1 MKLGA
6 VAIGTVVATLAFS
19 GCGSSTAS
27 GPTTAKTTATSSGA
41 GTAATTLP
49 PGTPAG
55 LRGVHGG
62 TLLAGDLAG
71 FVPHGY
77 RAPSTSA
84 QSWVA
89 EFPPALRASEAARL
103 KALGFIAG
111 ITEQLAP
118 AKGGGVNE
126 EAVSSVEQFR
136 STHGASGEVAAQVK
150 QALTRGESVF
160 AVAGIPGARGFGS
173 NRDANVEFSVGAYY
187 YLVGFESGTA
197 TRAQLIAAAQ
207 RLYRRVRG

>member
-1 MKLGA
+1 MKLGP
-6 VAIGTVVATLAFS
+6 VAMGTVLAALAFS
-19 GCGSSTAS
+19 GCGGSSTAS
-27 GPTTAKTTATSSGA
+27 GPTTAKTTTTSSGT
-41 GTAATTLP
+41 GSPATTPP
-49 PGTPAG
+49 PGTPAA

-62 TLLAGDLAG
+62 TLVAGDLPG

-89 EFPPALRASEAARL
+89 EFPPAQRASEEARL

-118 AKGGGVNE
+118 AQQGATG
-126 EAVSSVEQFR
+126 EAISIVERFR
-136 STHGASGEVAAQVK
+136 SAHGANGAVAAQVE

-173 NRDANVEFSVGAYY
+173 ARDANVVFSVGAYY

-197 TRAQLIAAAQ
+197 THAQLIAAAQ
-207 RLYRRVRG
+207 SLYRRVRG